1 MLQICPSIL
10 ILFVSVNTFYE
21 ASKCSNTIG
30 VVLFI
35 QMVDLLH
42 PLTTI
47 HWEEWIQSLSLLA
60 ERCVL
65 LKGRLYLNTKNGS
78 LHMCDPN
85 IDSMAELKTPS
96 KGLYGISIYRSQ
108 LVLVG
113 GLDPTT
119 KQMTNKVW
127 TSDDGCKWEATLPP
141 LPTACENPLVVNT
154 GIPEYLLVIGG
165 RIEGDCIEVNV
176 LMGERWI
183 PVHSMP
189 LISMGRQWRSTQH
202 DTNFL
207 AHTIHNWNLFVLR
220 GHSPSLYCN
229 LHSLLATAPF
239 KKSSGYSVWRTFKVP
254 SDYSLFLS
262 FGNTVVAA
270 GNIDQHALGP
280 RFYGCGCC
288 GRNRLTMI
296 QRSPKICAYSP
307 YTRTWVHVGDIP
319 RSYQHHFTTFG
330 GNSGFVI
337 SQLREI
343 RNPASDEKSLKV
355 LLVRLENGQQ
365 KAIKA
370 SWKSK
375 RTHPF

>member
-1 MLQICPSIL
+1 MKLQ
-10 ILFVSVNTFYE
+10 
-21 ASKCSNTIG
+21 KCSIG
-30 VVLFI
+30 FVLFI

-78 LHMCDPN
+78 LHVCDPN
-85 IDSMAELKTPS
+85 IDSMEELNPPS
-96 KGLYGISIYRSQ
+96 EGFYGISIYRSQ

-113 GLDPTT
+113 GSDPTT
-119 KQMTNKVW
+119 KQMTNRVW

-165 RIEGDCIEVNV
+165 RIEGDCIEVNM
-176 LMGERWI
+176 LMGELWI

-189 LISMGRQWRSTQH
+189 LISMGRQWWSTQH

-239 KKSSGYSVWRTFKVP
+239 KKSSGYSVWRTFEVP
-254 SDYSLFLS
+254 SDYSLFH
-262 FGNTVVAA
+262 TVVAA
-270 GNIDQHALGP
+270 GNIDQHAP
-280 RFYGCGCC
+280 RPQFYGCGCC
-288 GRNRLTMI
+288 GRNRLTMTII
-296 QRSPKICAYSP
+296 QRRPKICAYSP
-307 YTRTWVHVGDIP
+307 YTRTCQWVCVGDIP
-319 RSYQHHFTTFG
+319 RSFQYHFTTFG
-330 GNSGFVI
+330 GNLI

-343 RNPASDEKSLKV
+343 RNPAGDEKSPKV
-355 LLVRLENGQQ
+355 SN
-365 KAIKA
+365 
-370 SWKSK
+370 
-375 RTHPF
+375 